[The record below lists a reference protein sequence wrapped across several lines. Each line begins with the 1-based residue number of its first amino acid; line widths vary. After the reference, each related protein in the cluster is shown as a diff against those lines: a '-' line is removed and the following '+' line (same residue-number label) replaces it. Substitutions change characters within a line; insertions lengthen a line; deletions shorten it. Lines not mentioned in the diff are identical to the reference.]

1 MQYKNKRTVLIYLL
15 VFLLTSFVG
24 MFNSEHPLFD
34 NYSGIFYGGIIVVWA
49 MTVLR
54 RIIEPQI
61 KGLLMENAVLLLML
75 ILFHALRYQ
84 FTQGQATVHRF
95 MWYCYYIPICFIPV
109 ISFKL
114 CLRCGRSENVKINPL
129 WDLTFLPSL
138 ILSLLFL
145 TNDRHGLA
153 FSFPDP
159 EGKGYDVFA
168 YGPVYYTA
176 TVWVSLLIIATVV
189 ITIVRFSSKPVRKD
203 SWVYYVVLGVSVY
216 FLLSDYFDFAPVIN
230 NVQFLTTIE
239 TFTIFIVCGWEAC
252 IQTCLLPSNSGYKY
266 FFENS
271 GLIAKITDKNG
282 NIRIASKGSD
292 PDWSKLKDD
301 YHIMEKEVWG
311 GTLNYAE
318 DISAIAT
325 ANRELEEVLESLR
338 EQNSIQEA
346 ENALQEERVHVAVMN
361 RLYDDITEF
370 SSDKTAEIETLLN
383 EAGDDAGFRENL
395 EKACVLA
402 SYIKRRGNLY
412 LLGEENHRFDFD
424 DIYLSF
430 KESLDYFSL
439 NGTMTLLTSDVKD
452 DSAPDRESVGK
463 GYNVNGIDG
472 DTGAENII
480 AQDAG
485 LMAYDCLEAFL
496 ESFIGHIKSLMV
508 NVSKKKNVL
517 SFRLMFDGKC
527 SREETENLIGKL
539 KGKFGVAV
547 GNPVFSDGTCTL
559 IAEFD
564 GQIQNVNESIEIR
577 SGEAGNTETGIDA
590 EGKKEKEGFN
600 ARALEAGREVVV

>member
-230 NVQFLTTIE
+230 NVQFLTTICYYPSVRRE
-239 TFTIFIVCGWEAC
+239 RNRQSARRRDADLRRNEHDNHSHEA
-252 IQTCLLPSNSGYKY
+252 L
-266 FFENS
+266 
-271 GLIAKITDKNG
+271 
-282 NIRIASKGSD
+282 
-292 PDWSKLKDD
+292 
-301 YHIMEKEVWG
+301 
-311 GTLNYAE
+311 
-318 DISAIAT
+318 
-325 ANRELEEVLESLR
+325 
-338 EQNSIQEA
+338 
-346 ENALQEERVHVAVMN
+346 
-361 RLYDDITEF
+361 
-370 SSDKTAEIETLLN
+370 
-383 EAGDDAGFRENL
+383 
-395 EKACVLA
+395 
-402 SYIKRRGNLY
+402 
-412 LLGEENHRFDFD
+412 
-424 DIYLSF
+424 
-430 KESLDYFSL
+430 
-439 NGTMTLLTSDVKD
+439 
-452 DSAPDRESVGK
+452 
-463 GYNVNGIDG
+463 
-472 DTGAENII
+472 
-480 AQDAG
+480 
-485 LMAYDCLEAFL
+485 
-496 ESFIGHIKSLMV
+496 
-508 NVSKKKNVL
+508 
-517 SFRLMFDGKC
+517 
-527 SREETENLIGKL
+527 
-539 KGKFGVAV
+539 
-547 GNPVFSDGTCTL
+547 
-559 IAEFD
+559 
-564 GQIQNVNESIEIR
+564 
-577 SGEAGNTETGIDA
+577 
-590 EGKKEKEGFN
+590 
-600 ARALEAGREVVV
+600 